1 LAFQTSD
8 LPHGSS
14 ISGAS
19 YSERTTAMKTL
30 SPFPTYGRAIAFF
43 SSLVLIVFT
52 APSAS
57 LAQGE
62 KCGVSKDFQV
72 QALEQIKTGAN
83 SEVEDG
89 LQLLKHATEV
99 CASFG
104 DAWYYRSLFE
114 RKLGQ
119 TPKANYSLDK
129 AKLFGSPAMD
139 DGANPFV
146 LAAPPRPGETKLPPV
161 RNKWALVVGI
171 SQFHDSRLA
180 LTYTTKDA
188 KDFAAALID
197 PKVGRFPASNVH
209 VLGETEVPTKRFK
222 EELNWLA
229 RSAQED
235 DLVVIFVATH
245 GTSRKDDT
253 AEVNYIVT
261 SDTDLSSQDSLFGS
275 ALAMVE
281 LSDIV
286 RTRIKARRTVILLDT
301 CHSGGAMSATK
312 ERATGLSD
320 SSPSSV
326 ALERIRQGVG
336 RAILTSSQEDQYSYE
351 GAPFQNGYFTHF
363 LVEALRQNNG
373 MDTVQQVYDYVKEQL
388 PKAAAARS
396 QISRGVRLKNDSPTT
411 SQQTTQVP
419 VLSSSELGGDII
431 LGAPSGSQ

>member
-1 LAFQTSD
+1 
-8 LPHGSS
+8 
-14 ISGAS
+14 
-19 YSERTTAMKTL
+19 
-30 SPFPTYGRAIAFF
+30 
-43 SSLVLIVFT
+43 
-52 APSAS
+52 
-57 LAQGE
+57 
-62 KCGVSKDFQV
+62 VSKDFEV
-72 QALEQIKTGAN
+72 QALEQIKTGAA

-119 TPKANYSLDK
+119 VPKANYSLDK
-129 AKLFGSPAMD
+129 AKLFGSQALD

-146 LAAPPRPGETKLPPV
+146 LAAPPRPGEMKLPPV

-171 SQFHDSRLA
+171 SQFSDARLS
-180 LTYTTKDA
+180 LHYTTKDA
-188 KDFAAALID
+188 KDFAAALTD
-197 PKVGRFPASNVH
+197 PKIGRFPASNVH
-209 VLGETEVPTKRFK
+209 VLGETEVSTRRFK

-229 RSAQED
+229 RSAQEG

-261 SDTDLSSQDSLFGS
+261 SDTDLTSQDSLFGS

-301 CHSGGAMSATK
+301 CHSGGAMTASK
-312 ERATGLSD
+312 ERATGLAD
-320 SSPSSV
+320 FAPSGAV
-326 ALERIRQGVG
+326 LDRIRQGVG
-336 RAILTSSQEDQYSYE
+336 RAILTSSQEEQFSYE

-363 LVEALRQNNG
+363 LLEALHQNNG
-373 MDTVQQVYDYVKEQL
+373 MNTIQQDYDYVKDQL
-388 PKAAAARS
+388 PRAVAARV
-396 QISRGVRLKNDSPTT
+396 QASRGVHLKNDSPAEP
-411 SQQTTQVP
+411 SQAGTQVP
-419 VLSSSELGGDII
+419 ALSSSELGGDIV
-431 LGAPSGSQ
+431 LGAPAATP

>member
-1 LAFQTSD
+1 MTMSHQSAKHSRTAVFSLLLVCGFA
-8 LPHGSS
+8 P
-14 ISGAS
+14 GA
-19 YSERTTAMKTL
+19 R
-30 SPFPTYGRAIAFF
+30 
-43 SSLVLIVFT
+43 
-52 APSAS
+52 
-57 LAQGE
+57 AQGE
-62 KCGVSKDFQV
+62 KCGVSKDFEV

-83 SEVEDG
+83 PEVEDG

-129 AKLFGSPAMD
+129 AKLFGSQAMD

-171 SQFHDSRLA
+171 SRFHDSRLA
-180 LTYTTKDA
+180 LHYTTKDA
-188 KDFAAALID
+188 KDFAAALVD

-209 VLGETEVPTKRFK
+209 ILGESEVSTRRFK

-229 RSAQED
+229 RAAQED

-301 CHSGGAMSATK
+301 CHSGGATLASR
-312 ERATGLSD
+312 ERATGLAD
-320 SSPSSV
+320 SAPSSA
-326 ALERIRQGVG
+326 ALDRIRQGVG
-336 RAILTSSQEDQYSYE
+336 RAILTSSQEDQFSYE

-373 MDTVQQVYDYVKEQL
+373 MNTVQQVYDYVKDQL

-396 QISRGVRLKNDSPTT
+396 QVSRGVHMNADSPTT
-411 SQQTTQVP
+411 LQSTAQVP
-419 VLSSSELGGDII
+419 ALSSSELGGEIV
-431 LGAPSGSQ
+431 LGAPPTP

>member
-1 LAFQTSD
+1 MQVRGSLQSAKDVWKTILA
-8 LPHGSS
+8 
-14 ISGAS
+14 
-19 YSERTTAMKTL
+19 L
-30 SPFPTYGRAIAFF
+30 SLFVF
-43 SSLVLIVFT
+43 SV
-52 APSAS
+52 APLAH
-57 LAQGE
+57 AQGE
-62 KCGVSKDFQV
+62 RCGVSKDFEV
-72 QALEQIKTGAN
+72 QALEQLKTGAD

-119 TPKANYSLDK
+119 IPKANYSLDK
-129 AKLFGSPAMD
+129 AKLFGSQAMD

-146 LAAPPRPGETKLPPV
+146 LAAPPKPGETNLPPL

-171 SQFHDSRLA
+171 SQFSDARLS
-180 LTYTTKDA
+180 LQYTTKDA
-188 KDFAAALID
+188 RDFAAALVD
-197 PKVGRFPASNVH
+197 PRVGRFPAANVH
-209 VLGETEVPTKRFK
+209 VLGETEVSTRRFK

-245 GTSRKDDT
+245 GTSRKEDT
-253 AEVNYIVT
+253 ADVNYLVT

-301 CHSGGAMSATK
+301 CHSGGALAASR
-312 ERATGLSD
+312 ERATGLAD
-320 SSPSSV
+320 FAPSSQ
-326 ALERIRQGVG
+326 ALDRIRQGVG
-336 RAILTSSQEDQYSYE
+336 RAILTSSQEEQFSYE

-363 LVEALRQNNG
+363 LLEALRQNNG
-373 MDTVQQVYDYVKEQL
+373 MNTIEQDYEYVKDQL
-388 PKAAAARS
+388 PKAVAARI
-396 QISRGVRLKNDSPTT
+396 QASRGVHLKNDSPAPA
-411 SQQTTQVP
+411 SEPPTQVP
-419 VLSSSELGGDII
+419 ALSSSALGGDIV
-431 LGAPSGSQ
+431 LGAPVASP

>member
-1 LAFQTSD
+1 
-8 LPHGSS
+8 
-14 ISGAS
+14 
-19 YSERTTAMKTL
+19 
-30 SPFPTYGRAIAFF
+30 
-43 SSLVLIVFT
+43 
-52 APSAS
+52 
-57 LAQGE
+57 
-62 KCGVSKDFQV
+62 V
-72 QALEQIKTGAN
+72 QALEQIKTGATP
-83 SEVEDG
+83 EVEDG

-119 TPKANYSLDK
+119 VPKANYSLEK
-129 AKLFGSPAMD
+129 AKLFGSQAMD

-146 LAAPPRPGETKLPPV
+146 LAAPPRPGETNLAPV

-171 SQFHDSRLA
+171 SQFSDARLV
-180 LTYTTKDA
+180 
-188 KDFAAALID
+188 D
-197 PKVGRFPASNVH
+197 PKVGRFPPSNVH
-209 VLGETEVPTKRFK
+209 ILGETEVPTRRFK

-261 SDTDLSSQDSLFGS
+261 SDTDLTSQDTLFGS

-301 CHSGGAMSATK
+301 CHSGGAMAASK
-312 ERATGLSD
+312 ERATGLAD
-320 SSPSSV
+320 SAPSSD
-326 ALERIRQGVG
+326 ALDRIRQGVG
-336 RAILTSSQEDQYSYE
+336 RAILTSSQEEQLSYE

-363 LVEALRQNNG
+363 LLEALRQNNG
-373 MDTVQQVYDYVKEQL
+373 MNTIQQDYDYVKDQL
-388 PKAAAARS
+388 PRAVAARM
-396 QISRGVRLKNDSPTT
+396 QASRGVRLKNDSPVAT
-411 SQQTTQVP
+411 SEPATQVP
-419 VLSSSELGGDII
+419 ALSSSELGGGII
-431 LGAPSGSQ
+431 LGAPAATP

>member
-1 LAFQTSD
+1 MIT
-8 LPHGSS
+8 P
-14 ISGAS
+14 
-19 YSERTTAMKTL
+19 R
-30 SPFPTYGRAIAFF
+30 PFPKYFWLSLCSLLLV
-43 SSLVLIVFT
+43 SSV
-52 APSAS
+52 APAVR
-57 LAQGE
+57 AQGE
-62 KCGVSKDFQV
+62 RCGVSKDFEV
-72 QALEQIKTGAN
+72 QALEQIKTGATP
-83 SEVEDG
+83 EVEDG

-119 TPKANYSLDK
+119 VPKANYSLEK
-129 AKLFGSPAMD
+129 AKLFSSQAMD

-146 LAAPPRPGETKLPPV
+146 LAAPPRPGETKLAPV

-171 SQFHDSRLA
+171 SQFSDARLS
-180 LTYTTKDA
+180 LHYTTKDA
-188 KDFAAALID
+188 KDFAAALVD
-197 PKVGRFPASNVH
+197 PEVGRFPPANVH
-209 VLGETEVPTKRFK
+209 ILGETEVPTRRFK

-261 SDTDLSSQDSLFGS
+261 SDTDLTSQDSLFGS

-301 CHSGGAMSATK
+301 CHSGGAMAASK
-312 ERATGLSD
+312 ERATGLAD
-320 SSPSSV
+320 SAPSTE
-326 ALERIRQGVG
+326 ALDRIRQGIG
-336 RAILTSSQEDQYSYE
+336 RAILTSSQEEQFSYE

-363 LVEALRQNNG
+363 LLEALRQNNG
-373 MDTVQQVYDYVKEQL
+373 MNTIQQDYDYVKDQL
-388 PKAAAARS
+388 PRAVAARM
-396 QISRGVRLKNDSPTT
+396 QASRGVHLKNDSPVAP
-411 SQQTTQVP
+411 SESATQVP
-419 VLSSSELGGDII
+419 ALSSSELGGGII
-431 LGAPSGSQ
+431 LGALAATP

>member
-1 LAFQTSD
+1 MTLF
-8 LPHGSS
+8 LPSPNS
-14 ISGAS
+14 FWTRTILLLLLVWGA
-19 YSERTTAMKTL
+19 A
-30 SPFPTYGRAIAFF
+30 PRAR
-43 SSLVLIVFT
+43 
-52 APSAS
+52 
-57 LAQGE
+57 AQGE
-62 KCGVSKDFQV
+62 RCGVSKDFEV
-72 QALEQIKTGAN
+72 QALEQIKTGAT

-119 TPKANYSLDK
+119 IPRANYSLDK
-129 AKLFGSPAMD
+129 AKLFGSQAMD

-171 SQFHDSRLA
+171 SQFSDTRLS
-180 LTYTTKDA
+180 LHYTTKDA
-188 KDFAAALID
+188 KDFAAALTD

-209 VLGETEVPTKRFK
+209 LLGESEVSTRRFK

-261 SDTDLSSQDSLFGS
+261 SDTDLSSPDSLFGS

-301 CHSGGAMSATK
+301 CHSGGAMAATK
-312 ERATGLSD
+312 ERATGLAD
-320 SSPSSV
+320 FAPSGAV
-326 ALERIRQGVG
+326 LDRIRQGVG
-336 RAILTSSQEDQYSYE
+336 RAILTSSQEEQYSYE

-363 LVEALRQNNG
+363 LLEALRQNNG
-373 MDTVQQVYDYVKEQL
+373 MNTIKQDYDYVKDQL
-388 PKAAAARS
+388 PKAVAARA
-396 QISRGVRLKNDSPTT
+396 QAPRGVRLKNDSPAEPP
-411 SQQTTQVP
+411 QTATQVP
-419 VLSSSELGGDII
+419 ALSSSELGGDIV
-431 LGAPSGSQ
+431 LGAPAVTP

>member
-1 LAFQTSD
+1 M
-8 LPHGSS
+8 P
-14 ISGAS
+14 
-19 YSERTTAMKTL
+19 K
-30 SPFPTYGRAIAFF
+30 PFPTSRYPSRSVIILLLVSAF
-43 SSLVLIVFT
+43 VP
-52 APSAS
+52 AAR
-57 LAQGE
+57 AQGE
-62 KCGVSKDFQV
+62 RCGVSKDFEV
-72 QALEQIKTGAN
+72 QALEEIKTGAQ

-129 AKLFGSPAMD
+129 AKLFGSQAMD

-171 SQFHDSRLA
+171 SQFSDARLS
-180 LTYTTKDA
+180 LQYTTKDA
-188 KDFAAALID
+188 RDFAAALVD
-197 PKVGRFPASNVH
+197 PKVGRFPPANVH
-209 VLGETEVPTKRFK
+209 VLGETEVPTRRFK

-229 RSAQED
+229 RSAGED

-245 GTSRKDDT
+245 GTSRTDDT

-261 SDTDLSSQDSLFGS
+261 SDTDLTSQDTLFGS

-286 RTRIKARRTVILLDT
+286 RTRIRARRTVILLDT
-301 CHSGGAMSATK
+301 CHSGGALAASK
-312 ERATGLSD
+312 ERATGLAD
-320 SSPSSV
+320 FAPSSQ
-326 ALERIRQGVG
+326 ALDRIRQGVG
-336 RAILTSSQEDQYSYE
+336 RAILTSSQEEQFSYE

-363 LVEALRQNNG
+363 LLEALRQNNG
-373 MDTVQQVYDYVKEQL
+373 MNTIQQDYEYVKDQL
-388 PKAAAARS
+388 PKAVAARV
-396 QISRGVRLKNDSPTT
+396 QNSRGVRLKNDPPAAASLPP
-411 SQQTTQVP
+411 TQVP
-419 VLSSSELGGDII
+419 ALSSSELGGDIV
-431 LGAPSGSQ
+431 LGAPPASP

>member
-1 LAFQTSD
+1 MVSMQQSLKFSR
-8 LPHGSS
+8 G
-14 ISGAS
+14 
-19 YSERTTAMKTL
+19 KTL
-30 SPFPTYGRAIAFF
+30 TLLLSI
-43 SSLVLIVFT
+43 FT
-52 APSAS
+52 LALAAR
-57 LAQGE
+57 AQGE
-62 KCGVSKDFQV
+62 RCGVSKDYEV

-119 TPKANYSLDK
+119 APRANYSLDK
-129 AKLFGSPAMD
+129 AKLFGSQAMD
-139 DGANPFV
+139 DGDNPFV

-171 SQFHDSRLA
+171 SQFSDTRLS
-180 LTYTTKDA
+180 LHYTTKDA
-188 KDFAAALID
+188 KDFAAALTD

-209 VLGETEVPTKRFK
+209 MLGESEVPTRRFK

-301 CHSGGAMSATK
+301 CHSAGAMAATK
-312 ERATGLSD
+312 ERATGLAD
-320 SSPSSV
+320 FAPSGTV
-326 ALERIRQGVG
+326 LDRIRQGVG
-336 RAILTSSQEDQYSYE
+336 RAILTSSQEEQFSFE
-351 GAPFQNGYFTHF
+351 GAPYQNGYFTHF
-363 LVEALRQNNG
+363 LLEALRQNNG
-373 MDTVQQVYDYVKEQL
+373 MNTIQQNYDYVKDQL
-388 PKAAAARS
+388 PKAVAARV
-396 QISRGVRLKNDSPTT
+396 QASRGVRLNDDTPAEP
-411 SQQTTQVP
+411 SQAATQVP
-419 VLSSSELGGDII
+419 VLSSSELGGDIV
-431 LGAPSGSQ
+431 LGAPAAYQ

>member
-1 LAFQTSD
+1 MRIPPSLLKSF
-8 LPHGSS
+8 
-14 ISGAS
+14 
-19 YSERTTAMKTL
+19 
-30 SPFPTYGRAIAFF
+30 RAAI
-43 SSLVLIVFT
+43 LVLLFISIA
-52 APSAS
+52 APAAH
-57 LAQGE
+57 AQGE
-62 KCGVSKDFQV
+62 RCGVSKDFEV

-119 TPKANYSLDK
+119 APRANYSLDK
-129 AKLFGSPAMD
+129 AKLFGSQAMD
-139 DGANPFV
+139 DGDNPFV

-171 SQFHDSRLA
+171 SQFSDTRLS
-180 LTYTTKDA
+180 LHYTTKDA
-188 KDFAAALID
+188 KDFAAALTD

-209 VLGETEVPTKRFK
+209 MLGESEVPTRRFK

-301 CHSGGAMSATK
+301 CHSAGAMAATK
-312 ERATGLSD
+312 ERATGLAD
-320 SSPSSV
+320 FAPSGTV
-326 ALERIRQGVG
+326 LDRIRQGVG
-336 RAILTSSQEDQYSYE
+336 RAILTSSQEEQFSFE
-351 GAPFQNGYFTHF
+351 GAPYQNGYFTHF
-363 LVEALRQNNG
+363 LLEALRQNNG
-373 MDTVQQVYDYVKEQL
+373 MNTIQQNYDYVKDQL
-388 PKAAAARS
+388 PKAVAARV
-396 QISRGVRLKNDSPTT
+396 QASRGVRLKDDTPAEP
-411 SQQTTQVP
+411 SQAATQVP
-419 VLSSSELGGDII
+419 VLSSSELGGDIV
-431 LGAPSGSQ
+431 LGAPAAYQ

>member
-1 LAFQTSD
+1 MIISLSSAKYSWTKAF
-8 LPHGSS
+8 LLLLFV
-14 ISGAS
+14 SGVAP
-19 YSERTTAMKTL
+19 TAH
-30 SPFPTYGRAIAFF
+30 
-43 SSLVLIVFT
+43 
-52 APSAS
+52 
-57 LAQGE
+57 AQGE
-62 KCGVSKDFQV
+62 RCGVSKDFEV
-72 QALEQIKTGAN
+72 QALEQIKTGAA

-119 TPKANYSLDK
+119 APKANYSLDK
-129 AKLFGSPAMD
+129 AKLFGSQAMD

-171 SQFHDSRLA
+171 SQFSDARLS
-180 LTYTTKDA
+180 LRYTTKDA
-188 KDFAAALID
+188 KDFAAALVD
-197 PKVGRFPASNVH
+197 PRVGRFPASNVH
-209 VLGETEVPTKRFK
+209 MLGETEVSTRRFK

-261 SDTDLSSQDSLFGS
+261 SDTDLASQDSLFGT

-281 LSDIV
+281 LSDVV

-301 CHSGGAMSATK
+301 CHSGGAMAASK
-312 ERATGLSD
+312 ERATGLAD
-320 SSPSSV
+320 FAPSSET
-326 ALERIRQGVG
+326 LDRIRQGVG
-336 RAILTSSQEDQYSYE
+336 RAILTSSQEEQFSYE

-363 LVEALRQNNG
+363 LLEALHQNNG
-373 MDTVQQVYDYVKEQL
+373 MNTIQQDYEYVKDQL
-388 PKAAAARS
+388 PRAVAARL
-396 QISRGVRLKNDSPTT
+396 QASRGVRLKNDSPATE
-411 SQQTTQVP
+411 SQPATQVP
-419 VLSSSELGGDII
+419 ALSSSELGGQIM
-431 LGAPSGSQ
+431 LGAPGATP

>member
-1 LAFQTSD
+1 MSF
-8 LPHGSS
+8 P
-14 ISGAS
+14 
-19 YSERTTAMKTL
+19 
-30 SPFPTYGRAIAFF
+30 SPKCSWAVIYFVIFI
-43 SSLVLIVFT
+43 SSL
-52 APSAS
+52 APAAR
-57 LAQGE
+57 AQGE
-62 KCGVSKDFQV
+62 RCGVSKDFEV
-72 QALEQIKTGAN
+72 QALEQIKTGAAP
-83 SEVEDG
+83 EVEDG

-119 TPKANYSLDK
+119 VPKANYSLDK
-129 AKLFGSPAMD
+129 AKLFGSQAMD

-146 LAAPPRPGETKLPPV
+146 LAAPARPGETKLPPV

-171 SQFHDSRLA
+171 SQFRDARLS
-180 LTYTTKDA
+180 LHYTTKDA
-188 KDFAAALID
+188 KDFAAALVD

-209 VLGETEVPTKRFK
+209 MLGESEVSTRRFK

-261 SDTDLSSQDSLFGS
+261 FDTDLASQDSLFGT

-301 CHSGGAMSATK
+301 CHSGGAMAASK
-312 ERATGLSD
+312 ERATGLAD
-320 SSPSSV
+320 FAPSSE
-326 ALERIRQGVG
+326 ALDRLRQGVG
-336 RAILTSSQEDQYSYE
+336 RAILTSSQEEQFSYE

-363 LVEALRQNNG
+363 LLEAIHQNNG
-373 MDTVQQVYDYVKEQL
+373 MNTIQQDYDYVKDQL
-388 PKAAAARS
+388 PKAVAARI
-396 QISRGVRLKNDSPTT
+396 QASRGVRLKNDSPAGG
-411 SQQTTQVP
+411 SQPATQVP
-419 VLSSSELGGDII
+419 ALSSSELGGEII
-431 LGAPSGSQ
+431 LGAPAATP